1 MAYIDVIT
9 LQEAKNYLRV
19 DDDLTEDDAQI
30 TRMINAAL
38 SFVEQWTQHYMFAR
52 GRSFRL
58 INGCVRVYDYP
69 INSITLPTDVKL
81 EEKTLYTNFT
91 HPKDKLL
98 NLNVGYV
105 LPADVPD
112 QLLEVAYEI
121 IDLLYYAEKG
131 GESIEKRLSS
141 MSIMTL
147 NQYKRFL
154 I

>member
-1 MAYIDVIT
+1 MYIDVVT

-19 DDDLTEDDAQI
+19 DNDLTEDDAQI
-30 TRMINAAL
+30 TRMINSAL
-38 SFVEQWTQHYMFAR
+38 SFVERWTQHYMYAR
-52 GRSFRL
+52 AKSFPF

-69 INSITLPTDVKL
+69 INSATLPTDTKF

-91 HPKDKLL
+91 HPKDKVLD
-98 NLNVGYV
+98 LNVGYV
-105 LPADVPD
+105 SPGDVPD